1 MTDIDKDNIERTI
14 ADLELIQ
21 AAYPE
26 EVVLHDNG
34 HEATIHLSHD
44 TWVSLTFPT
53 GYPTTR
59 PVEIRSY
66 RSHEKNRINRVV
78 ADIRTIAQNSVP
90 EESGMACCAMALES
104 WNQEQQQQQTKVLI
118 ATLTPTVTVTWTSG
132 PSITDRKSTFQ
143 AHACQIQTEAQIQNA
158 LQQLKQENTRIQKA
172 YHNMMAWRV
181 TETLSNGII
190 VLKHDNNDDGET
202 AAGSR
207 LAQLLELRKED
218 GVLVVVSRWYGGI
231 PLGPKRFAHIT
242 NTARQVLVLCHD
254 NVWTK

>member
-104 WNQEQQQQQTKVLI
+104 WNQEQQQQQQQTKVLI
-118 ATLTPTVTVTWTSG
+118 ATLLFVVVVVVVLGSMIPRPW
-132 PSITDRKSTFQ
+132 
-143 AHACQIQTEAQIQNA
+143 
-158 LQQLKQENTRIQKA
+158 
-172 YHNMMAWRV
+172 HNMPYLILLVQKIGRASCRERV
-181 TETLSNGII
+181 
-190 VLKHDNNDDGET
+190 
-202 AAGSR
+202 
-207 LAQLLELRKED
+207 
-218 GVLVVVSRWYGGI
+218 
-231 PLGPKRFAHIT
+231 
-242 NTARQVLVLCHD
+242 
-254 NVWTK
+254 